1 MQTLFPKLEN
11 GRYMTPYGERYLIP
25 RENIFSS
32 VWNLRDISGLNLST
46 ILNHVNTGVLRPDKY
61 ISDNVKT
68 VQYKFN
74 VDTAKEYVFRVW
86 EKGRCSMHDP
96 NDKFGYDNRE
106 IYFAFKEFFSDKP
119 LNQNPKR
126 IVPNDGIVSLADI

>member
-11 GRYMTPYGERYLIP
+11 GRYMTPYGERFLIP
-25 RENIFSS
+25 REEVFITISQLCNISDLKKT
-32 VWNLRDISGLNLST
+32 NIINHIRRG
-46 ILNHVNTGVLRPDKY
+46 ILEPDK
-61 ISDNVKT
+61 IEPDAAKI
-68 VQYKFN
+68 YKFN

-96 NDKFGYDNRE
+96 NDNFGYDNRE

-126 IVPNDGIVSLADI
+126 IVPKDGIVSLADI